1 MTESSKKF
9 SAKIEHAFELL
20 LWKSRLVV
28 LLAVVCSIIGSFALF
43 VIGSV
48 EIISTVMGQSLTD
61 HAHNSGPLLGGVIG
75 AIDLYLIAI
84 VLLIFSF
91 GIYELFVSKLDIAHL
106 HKDIQILEINSLD
119 ELKNKILKVI
129 IMVLIVFFFKTSLST
144 HFETPLEMLYFAI
157 SVLAI
162 ATGAFLIRKI
172 DAEK

>member
-1 MTESSKKF
+1 MTEPIRQPSN
-9 SAKIEHAFELL
+9 KIEHIFELL

-28 LLAVVCSIIGSFALF
+28 LLAVIFSIMGSFALF

-48 EIISTVMGQSLTD
+48 EIFSTVTHQTLTE
-61 HAHNSGPLLGGVIG
+61 HAHNSGPLLAGVIG

-129 IMVLIVFFFKTSLST
+129 IMVLIVFFFKSTLST
-144 HFETPLEMLYFAI
+144 QIHNPLEMLYFALSI
-157 SVLAI
+157 LAI
-162 ATGAFLIRKI
+162 AAGAFLIRNI
-172 DAEK
+172 DSEK